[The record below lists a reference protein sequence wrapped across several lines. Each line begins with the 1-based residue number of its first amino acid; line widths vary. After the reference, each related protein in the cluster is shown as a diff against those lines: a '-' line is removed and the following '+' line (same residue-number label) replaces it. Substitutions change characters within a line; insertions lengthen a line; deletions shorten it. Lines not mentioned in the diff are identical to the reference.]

1 MPFLPLV
8 ELLYSSWAPPPSGFF
23 KLNFDGSVIG
33 NSCHYGIGGIIRDYS
48 AMCILSFFGPSGLC
62 SANEA
67 ELLALRMGLGQ
78 ADRLG
83 LSNIIAESDS
93 FCAICWVLVPNRP
106 GGWQTLLRRFQ
117 T

>member
-1 MPFLPLV
+1 MGVSLITQVLMALLV
-8 ELLYSSWAPPPSGFF
+8 LLETTRLCASLFF
-23 KLNFDGSVIG
+23 W
-33 NSCHYGIGGIIRDYS
+33 
-48 AMCILSFFGPSGLC
+48 SFRLC

-93 FCAICWVLVPNRP
+93 FCTICWVSVPNCP
-106 GGWQTLLRRFQ
+106 GGWQTLLRRFK